1 MAIQKRNIAKLEGPK
16 GHFIY
21 GSLKEFRTKP
31 LEFCSR
37 MESEYDRI
45 CKLNLGPVKV
55 ILLHDPDLIKEV
67 LVVQNKSFGK
77 GAQYNQFKLFL
88 NDGLLTSEGETWFKQ
103 RRLVQPT
110 FYKKSLVSF
119 FGIMV
124 KHSNKLVE
132 KWNNEGK
139 FEGLTDMN
147 SLTMAV
153 IGEVI
158 FNYDISA
165 KSQDVET
172 HLSFINQSI
181 NKRVWNIINLPL
193 WVPSPKNLKFKK
205 SVKVIDNLVFDLI
218 KRKRA
223 SNDSAN
229 DLTQMLIDVQDQDT
243 HEKMNDQE
251 IRDELMTIF
260 AAGHETTAVGLT
272 WALYLIGQNSKIEAK
287 IIEELNTVIGDK
299 ALTVDK
305 VWGLE
310 YINAVIKEVLRLYPP
325 VWVFGR
331 VSKEPV
337 KLLDLDIDKGQ
348 VVITSPYAM
357 HHSKKYWTN
366 PEEFNPDRFLGD
378 EKKSISKHSYFPF
391 SAGPR
396 ICIGEQFAIMEMIVT
411 IATIYKAGKPVLK
424 EESIQKV
431 PFVTLRPSSNIKFD
445 WIKDK

>member
-1 MAIQKRNIAKLEGPK
+1 MKKIYRIVLLLIVFIFLWRVLYNTLIATPRFYKHILLVGDLSNIDNVVNTLTSADSNYRFIGFINSERDNDDTIKYK
-16 GHFIY
+16 G
-21 GSLKEFRTKP
+21 LKEFRTKP

-119 FGIMV
+119 FDIMV

-205 SVKVIDNLVFDLI
+205 
-218 KRKRA
+218 
-223 SNDSAN
+223 
-229 DLTQMLIDVQDQDT
+229 
-243 HEKMNDQE
+243 
-251 IRDELMTIF
+251 
-260 AAGHETTAVGLT
+260 
-272 WALYLIGQNSKIEAK
+272 
-287 IIEELNTVIGDK
+287 
-299 ALTVDK
+299 
-305 VWGLE
+305 
-310 YINAVIKEVLRLYPP
+310 RL
-325 VWVFGR
+325 
-331 VSKEPV
+331 
-337 KLLDLDIDKGQ
+337 
-348 VVITSPYAM
+348 
-357 HHSKKYWTN
+357 
-366 PEEFNPDRFLGD
+366 
-378 EKKSISKHSYFPF
+378 
-391 SAGPR
+391 
-396 ICIGEQFAIMEMIVT
+396 
-411 IATIYKAGKPVLK
+411 
-424 EESIQKV
+424 
-431 PFVTLRPSSNIKFD
+431 
-445 WIKDK
+445 